1 MSDKVV
7 YKGGKTVASSTGD
20 GIKLVMPKA
29 GNFSKFPRWW
39 NKKPGAY
46 IDCAIFKVTLDS
58 GVVVRLVVPA
68 TDRMTLEIRHDGF
81 GNFTFPI
88 AKVERI
94 GVVAEDSTELLV
106 EYQFSKISGGSVLKR
121 TLRGIPKP
129 PAPVEPPKVTVVV
142 EPQPVVEEAEE
153 TEDAVDLD
161 SMTKQQLLDW
171 ALEQGHDLV
180 DGKLKAEILVECKA
194 ILADD

>member
-1 MSDKVV
+1 M
-7 YKGGKTVASSTGD
+7 
-20 GIKLVMPKA
+20 
-29 GNFSKFPRWW
+29 
-39 NKKPGAY
+39 
-46 IDCAIFKVTLDS
+46 
-58 GVVVRLVVPA
+58 
-68 TDRMTLEIRHDGF
+68 
-81 GNFTFPI
+81 
-88 AKVERI
+88 
-94 GVVAEDSTELLV
+94 AEDSTELLV

-194 ILADD
+194 ILADG